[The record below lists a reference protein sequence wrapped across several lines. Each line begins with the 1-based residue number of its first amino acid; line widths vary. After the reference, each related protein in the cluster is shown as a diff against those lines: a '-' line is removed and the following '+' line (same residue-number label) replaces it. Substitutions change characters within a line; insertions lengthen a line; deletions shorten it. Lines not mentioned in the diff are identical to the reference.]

1 MLWTELSRPCA
12 EPALELSHGVVVLGT
27 VGPLP
32 FPCLAF
38 FTAHFMASPSKGCGP
53 WLPGLHLVLEGGLRL
68 EGARQPRSHL
78 ETCGTTNYGIL
89 GDA

>member
-12 EPALELSHGVVVLGT
+12 EPALELSHGIMALGT

-38 FTAHFMASPSKGCGP
+38 FTAHFMASPARGCGP
-53 WLPGLHLVLEGGLRL
+53 QLPGLHLVWEGGWGLEGTQ
-68 EGARQPRSHL
+68 QPRSHL
-78 ETCGTTNYGIL
+78 ETCGTPAMGHW
-89 GDA
+89 